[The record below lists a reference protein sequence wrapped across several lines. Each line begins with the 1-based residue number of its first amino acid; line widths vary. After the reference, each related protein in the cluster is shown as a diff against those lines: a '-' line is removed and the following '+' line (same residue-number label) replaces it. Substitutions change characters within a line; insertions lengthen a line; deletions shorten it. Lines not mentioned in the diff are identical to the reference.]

1 MKSAAGFAERSM
13 LTVLAVDTVNSTG
26 HIAHV
31 DPDQA
36 HELLDRIFDH
46 LERAVE
52 KSGGLLVSYAGDGGL
67 AVFGWPNAVEDHADR
82 ACEAAWRIQEPATR
96 EKPLRG
102 ADGRSIQ
109 FRVGVHS
116 GLVSLRSIK
125 RDARAGI
132 NTVGGAVHL
141 AAALQKS
148 ARPDRI
154 LLSSRTVKLCGSP
167 LQLTPYDSVPAL
179 QKVRLKAYELTAP
192 PALEMSDSTFR
203 DGRLPA
209 VKRELERRDAKDA
222 LIEGRGAVASIREP
236 GVGKTRLA
244 SRKPTIFAER
254 CMLTVLAVD
263 TVDPTGLI
271 ADIDPDQAHELVDRI
286 FDHVR
291 RAVEKSGG
299 ILVSYA
305 GDGGLAVFGWPNSLE
320 DHADKACE
328 AAWRI
333 QDPATRASQLCNIEG
348 RCVQFRVGVHS
359 GLVSLRSTKRDV
371 RAGINTVGGAVHLAA
386 ALQKSARPDRI
397 LLSSRTVNLCRSP
410 LQLSPC
416 DNVAALQGVRLKAYE
431 LAAPPA
437 TETWESVF
445 RDYRFPFVGREL
457 ERRILKETLIERR
470 GAVALIGEP
479 GIGKTRLAATAI
491 DDARLKGIRVLT
503 FRGDS
508 QRRTTPFSA
517 VRALILQN
525 LSLKPASSDD
535 DILRAFSETGAGE
548 MKPFAATVMLEGR
561 GDVHSNGASSTR
573 TQVARD
579 LIETLDAS
587 KKDLPA
593 LVVIDD
599 LRLLDPESV
608 HCLRLIAKA
617 RTGPRRSLL
626 ITGRPEAA
634 AVAWTLADT
643 VLNLGPLPREAMV
656 ELARKLWSGAIPRP
670 SMVEKAL
677 DRADGVPFVLEQ
689 IVLSEAIGDTDKKN
703 ALPDSVQS
711 VIHAR
716 LNHLSGKAK
725 TFAQALSI
733 LGEEVDVDLASR
745 TLGIEKA
752 TLLRRQSELER
763 LSIVHPLIANSIRFR
778 HAIVAEACAETVPG
792 PRRQQIHR
800 AAMEAILSTADAGR
814 HYERLAYHAEGA
826 HDDERALEYLWLAAL
841 NARRTSASGSLYL
854 TFKRAMTCIER
865 VGEPAEAK
873 FVDFVLM
880 AFGSLAQIGE
890 FRSLGVYLPR
900 ALEFA
905 RKQNRKGKVCAALCH
920 LGLVGWFEARYAEE
934 RDQAQQ
940 ALAIAT
946 ELNSLPLIFAAKF
959 NLAGS
964 LYGLGALHSAIALLR
979 ELCAL
984 LSGELATARLGAAGI
999 PGSMVRSYLC
1009 FFLTEAGGYDEGLML
1024 AEHALDVAKSQGEP
1038 YSEILA
1044 LLAKSRNIIRLGRH
1058 SEVIACLEYAVGL
1071 IERNGYDVILP
1082 HILGTLASAR
1092 ARAGEG
1098 ARAVRDVEAWLNG
1111 EREGRVGPLEL
1122 FYLNA
1127 GYAEALSAA
1136 GDVRRGL
1143 AAVDRAVEISRSIS
1157 NPCLIAHGLGLSARL
1172 RDLACDTSGSQHD
1185 RAEQRDLCARYGI
1198 VAES

>member
-1 MKSAAGFAERSM
+1 MKSAAGFAERTM
-13 LTVLAVDTVNSTG
+13 LTVLAVDTVDSTG

-36 HELLDRIFDH
+36 HELLDLIFDH
-46 LERAVE
+46 LERAIE

-96 EKPLRG
+96 EKPLRD

-141 AAALQKS
+141 AAVLQKS

-167 LQLTPYDSVPAL
+167 LQLTPYDRVPAL
-179 QKVRLKAYELTAP
+179 QKVRLKVYELTAP
-192 PALEMSDSTFR
+192 PASETADRAFATVGFR
-203 DGRLPA
+203 PPSENWNGATPRM
-209 VKRELERRDAKDA
+209 
-222 LIEGRGAVASIREP
+222 RGLQGAARSSPIREP
-236 GVGKTRLA
+236 GFGNIRPA
-244 SRKPTIFAER
+244 SRKPTVFAER

-299 ILVSYA
+299 VLVSYA

-333 QDPATRASQLCNIEG
+333 LDPATRASQLCDIEG
-348 RCVQFRVGVHS
+348 RSVQFRVGVHS
-359 GLVSLRSTKRDV
+359 GLVSLRSTERDV

-386 ALQKSARPDRI
+386 ALQKSAHPDRI

-416 DNVAALQGVRLKAYE
+416 DIVAALQGVRLKAYE

-445 RDYRFPFVGREL
+445 REYQFPFVGREL

-491 DDARLKGIRVLT
+491 DDARLKGMGVLT
-503 FRGDS
+503 FSGDN

-517 VRALILQN
+517 IRALILQS
-525 LSLKPASSDD
+525 LSLRPASSDD
-535 DILRAFSETGAGE
+535 EILRAFSETGAGA
-548 MKPFAATVMLEGR
+548 MKPLAATVMLEER
-561 GDVHSNGASSTR
+561 GDGHSNSASSTR

-579 LIETLDAS
+579 LIETLDAA
-587 KKDLPA
+587 KKDAPA
-593 LVVIDD
+593 LIVIDD
-599 LRLLDPESV
+599 LQLLDPESV
-608 HCLRLIAKA
+608 LCLRLIAKTKA
-617 RTGPRRSLL
+617 GPRRSVL

-634 AVAWTLADT
+634 ASAWALADT
-643 VLNLGPLPREAMV
+643 VVNLGPLPREVMV
-656 ELARKLWSGAIPRP
+656 ELAHKLWSGAMPRP

-689 IVLSEAIGDTDKKN
+689 IALSEAIGDTDKRN

-752 TLLRRQSELER
+752 TLLRRRSELER
-763 LSIVHPLIANSIRFR
+763 LSIVHPLIADSIRFR

-792 PRRQQIHR
+792 ARRQQIHR
-800 AAMEAILSTADAGR
+800 AAMEAILSSADVGR

-890 FRSLGVYLPR
+890 FRSLASLSSSGVGVRPKAGQERQSLRGPLPPGFGR
-900 ALEFA
+900 
-905 RKQNRKGKVCAALCH
+905 
-920 LGLVGWFEARYAEE
+920 LVR
-934 RDQAQQ
+934 
-940 ALAIAT
+940 
-946 ELNSLPLIFAAKF
+946 
-959 NLAGS
+959 
-964 LYGLGALHSAIALLR
+964 GALHG
-979 ELCAL
+979 
-984 LSGELATARLGAAGI
+984 GEGAG
-999 PGSMVRSYLC
+999 P
-1009 FFLTEAGGYDEGLML
+1009 
-1024 AEHALDVAKSQGEP
+1024 
-1038 YSEILA
+1038 
-1044 LLAKSRNIIRLGRH
+1044 
-1058 SEVIACLEYAVGL
+1058 
-1071 IERNGYDVILP
+1071 
-1082 HILGTLASAR
+1082 ASAR
-1092 ARAGEG
+1092 DRHRAQQCAAHLRREVQSCGLALRPWRAPLFDRPATRALRLVERRAGDG
-1098 ARAVRDVEAWLNG
+1098 QARRRRHSGLDG
-1111 EREGRVGPLEL
+1111 SK
-1122 FYLNA
+1122 
-1127 GYAEALSAA
+1127 LS
-1136 GDVRRGL
+1136 
-1143 AAVDRAVEISRSIS
+1143 
-1157 NPCLIAHGLGLSARL
+1157 LSL
-1172 RDLACDTSGSQHD
+1172 SD
-1185 RAEQRDLCARYGI
+1185 
-1198 VAES
+1198 